1 MPVPNS
7 KGEDI
12 TKRIEE
18 ISKRSDV
25 SPFEVKSL
33 QRDIDN
39 LMAVDAA
46 EAYMLGGMLA
56 AMTGNRAEAQALHEK
71 SLRLKCDVVGLFNFG
86 VSMKKVNNLSLAKEL
101 FSRADAISPGDLQVA
116 SHRFQTMNFLLD
128 YEEFEDVMTNL
139 QKAHPG
145 INAQEIPEVQVAQGI
160 IDNLSGMGVS
170 LGEYRRFGQH
180 AEQALLQFDLSAT
193 HIVQRVSSFDGVPH
207 IYAEYHVEINSADVL
222 VEANEALLERIL
234 GDESL
239 ANWDKVIINIVRRDQ
254 DQLDLEVLEHTAA

>member
-7 KGEDI
+7 KGVDI

-18 ISKRSDV
+18 ISKRSEV

-33 QRDIDN
+33 QRDIEK

-46 EAYMLGGMLA
+46 EAYMLSGMLA
-56 AMTGNRAEAQALHEK
+56 AMTGNRADAQALHEK

-101 FSRADAISPGDLQVA
+101 FARADALSPGDLQVA

-128 YEEFEDVMTNL
+128 YEEFDGVMDNL
-139 QKAHPG
+139 QKAHPDL
-145 INAQEIPEVQVAQGI
+145 NAQEIPEVQVAQGI
-160 IDNLSGMGVS
+160 IDKLSGVGVS
-170 LGEYRRFGQH
+170 LREYHRFGQH
-180 AEQALLQFDLSAT
+180 AEQALLDFDLSAT
-193 HIVQRVSSFDGVPH
+193 HIVQRLSSFDGVPH
-207 IYAEYHVEINSADVL
+207 IYAEYHVEVNSADVL
-222 VEANEALLERIL
+222 VGVNEALMDRIV

-239 ANWDKVIINIVRRDQ
+239 ENWDKVVINVVRRDQ
-254 DQLDLEVLEHTAA
+254 DQLDLEVYEHTAA

>member
-18 ISKRSDV
+18 LSKRSEI

-33 QRDIDN
+33 QRDIEK

-46 EAYMLGGMLA
+46 EAYMLAGMLA
-56 AMTGNRAEAQALHEK
+56 AMTGNRADAQALHEK
-71 SLRLKCDVVGLFNFG
+71 SLKLKCGVVELFNYG
-86 VSMKKVNNLSLAKEL
+86 VSMKKVNNLTLAKEL
-101 FSRADAISPGDLQVA
+101 FSRADAFSPGDIQIA

-128 YEEFEDVMTNL
+128 YEGFEDVMGNL
-139 QKAHPG
+139 QKIHPDF
-145 INAQEIPEVQVAQGI
+145 NAQEIPEVQVAQGI
-160 IDNLSGMGVS
+160 IDKLSGMGVS

-180 AEQALLQFDLSAT
+180 AEQALLEFDLSAT

-207 IYAEYHVEINSADVL
+207 IYAEYHVEVNSADVL
-222 VEANEALLERIL
+222 VGVNETLMDRIL
-234 GDESL
+234 SDESL
-239 ANWDKVIINIVRRDQ
+239 ESWDKVVINVVRRDQ
-254 DQLDLEVLEHTAA
+254 DQLDLEEYEHTAA